1 MFTGNIIINLQ
12 RERLKMEFTLDHY
25 LAKVTS
31 VYNGNTF
38 TADIAFGLLA
48 WVNVEKSDRTE

>member
-25 LAKVTS
+25 VAKVTS

-38 TADIAFGLLA
+38 TANIDFGLYA
-48 WVNVEKSDRTE
+48 RVKGEKSV

>member
-48 WVNVEKSDRTE
+48 CVNVEKSD